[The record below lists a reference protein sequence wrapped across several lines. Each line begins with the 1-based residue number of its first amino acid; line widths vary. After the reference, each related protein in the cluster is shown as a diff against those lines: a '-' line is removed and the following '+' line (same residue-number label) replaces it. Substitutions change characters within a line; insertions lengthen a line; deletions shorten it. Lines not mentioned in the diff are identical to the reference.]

1 MKRFWS
7 LIAVTVLCGPV
18 LALISPSSASAA
30 TYYISSSQGSNAN
43 SGLTPQSPWQTL
55 DRIFLKSYSSL
66 PFAPGDQILLK
77 RGDTWDGQIRLKATG
92 TAAKPIVLGSYGD
105 GPKPVIYGDGETVGW
120 TPVSG
125 FPGVYRASVGAGSI
139 IVKGY
144 QNTTGLAS
152 VSATGLNLA
161 SATDLNTYLAKF
173 TPGSFG
179 PVMSTDKIW
188 VKTAD
193 GNPPVGVKAFRGAV
207 VYIVRPS
214 AYVVVSD
221 LDIRRSSTGID
232 VEGSTGITI
241 RNNDVQDTLGIG
253 IYLRYDNTGCLVEN
267 NTTTRSGND
276 GLYILTGSGN
286 TLRGNSVS
294 YVTDVVLGISVV
306 GDQAGIGLQESN
318 GNLVEHNRVSYVKN
332 SGVDYYLEQGSVVRG
347 NYLFHLGSGGA
358 YPHGTNLA
366 IYDNVFNVDWQS
378 GQKFGEGINAVNTG
392 TGSVLVYNNVFYNTN
407 DYALMGSSTT
417 GSVIFRNNIVYGGN
431 TQGYLANFGTNVD
444 SDYNCYYSAA
454 TPKFRQG
461 TGIYS
466 GISAF
471 RAGTGQE
478 THSIVANPQFA
489 VSPPVQPEDF
499 RVQATSACVDA
510 GADLKA
516 AGLVAAAEQCADYAG
531 TPVPQGQGWDI
542 GAFELAPA
550 AVSLSVTGANGQ
562 VKVDGVTEVLP
573 WSGSYTSGAT
583 VQLEAIPDAGY
594 QFTGWSGSISGST
607 NPVSVVVDSDKAVA
621 ASFAAIPTIASYPLN
636 LSGSNGQVAV
646 DGVAQSLPWSDS
658 FAEASVVQL
667 EAIPG
672 AGYQFIGWSGSISG
686 LANPTSVLV
695 DSNKVITA
703 SFVAIPTVT
712 NYSLSLAGSNGQV
725 AVDGVAQS
733 LPWSGT
739 FAAGA
744 TVQLEAIPDAGYQFA
759 GWSGSASG
767 LTNPTSVVVD
777 SDKAVAASFAAIP
790 TVTYYSLNLSG
801 SYGQVKVDGVTQ
813 SLPWS
818 GSFAAGTMVQ
828 LEAVPAAGYQ
838 FSNWAGSVSG
848 TGNPVS
854 VVVDTDKA
862 ITASFT
868 AIPTVTYYSLNLSG
882 SHGHVA
888 VNAVSQ
894 SLPWSGT
901 FPAGSTVQLQ
911 AAPDTGY
918 QFGSW
923 SGDVSSNSPS
933 ISLGVNGNENVAAN
947 FVATPAIYTLTLDGA
962 NGSAKV
968 NGTLHALPWTGAFAA
983 GASVS
988 LKAMADPGY
997 RFAGWTGD
1005 VTSTNSSTSLV
1016 MTAAKTITANFGIYV
1031 SRRTL
1036 RLIGSNTKVAV
1047 NGRVYRLPWS
1057 GSFSLGDTVT
1067 LEPIPDSGYR
1077 FSGWSGDVAGTSN
1090 PRVLTI
1096 TRDLFVNVRAP
1107 ESRGFVDV
1115 ASDFWAWSE
1124 IEACRK
1130 AGLVTGFADGGYHP
1144 TIPVSRAQ
1152 MAVYMARWL
1161 AGGEG
1166 NLPAPPPQ
1174 ASFVD
1179 VPSAHWAFAYIEY
1192 AKEKGIVSGYGNNE
1206 YRPEGEIDRA
1216 QTAAFVARAL
1226 AGGDANVVTAPSAP
1240 SFQDVSPDF
1249 WAYPYIEYLASRE
1262 HPVVHGYPDGRYHPD
1277 DICTR
1282 DQLAVTMARALNLPA

>member
-1 MKRFWS
+1 MRKLWS

-18 LALISPSSASAA
+18 LALVSPSSAFAA

-43 SGLTPQSPWQTL
+43 SGLTTQLPWQTL
-55 DRIFLKSYSSL
+55 DKIFLKSYSSS

-92 TAAKPIVLGSYGD
+92 TADKPIVLGSYGD
-105 GPKPVIYGDGETVGW
+105 GPKPVIYGDDETVAW

-125 FPGVYRASVGAGSI
+125 FPGVYRASVGAGSV
-139 IVKGY
+139 IVKAY
-144 QNTTGLAS
+144 QNTTSLSS

-161 SATDLNTYLAKF
+161 NATDLNTYLAKL

-179 PVMSTDKIW
+179 PVMSTDTLW

-207 VYIVRPS
+207 IYIVRPS

-286 TLRGNSVS
+286 TLRGNNVS

-318 GNLVEHNRVSYVKN
+318 GNLVEHNRVSYIKN
-332 SGVDYYLEQGSVVRG
+332 SGVDYYLEQGSVVRD

-366 IYDNVFNVDWQS
+366 IYGNVFNVDWQS

-392 TGSVLVYNNVFYNTN
+392 TGSILVYNNVFYNTN
-407 DYALMGSSTT
+407 DYALMGSSAS
-417 GSVIFRNNIVYGGN
+417 GPVIFRNNIVYGGN

-444 SDYNCYYSAA
+444 SDYNCYYSTA

-466 GISAF
+466 GLSAF
-471 RAGTGQE
+471 QAGTGQDA
-478 THSIVANPQFA
+478 HSIVSNPQFV
-489 VSPPVQPEDF
+489 VSPPVQPENF

-516 AGLVAAAEQCADYAG
+516 EGLVGAAEQCSDYAG
-531 TPVPQGQGWDI
+531 IPVPQGQGWDI
-542 GAFELAPA
+542 GAFEFVPVT
-550 AVSLSVTGANGQ
+550 VSLSVDGANGQ
-562 VKVDGVTEVLP
+562 VKVNGVTEVLP
-573 WSGSYTSGAT
+573 WSGSYASGAT
-583 VQLEAIPDAGY
+583 VQLEAVPAAGY
-594 QFTGWSGSISGST
+594 QFGGWSGSISGST
-607 NPVSVVVDSDKAVA
+607 NPVSVVLSSDATVA
-621 ASFAAIPTIASYPLN
+621 AGFTAIP
-636 LSGSNGQVAV
+636 
-646 DGVAQSLPWSDS
+646 
-658 FAEASVVQL
+658 
-667 EAIPG
+667 
-672 AGYQFIGWSGSISG
+672 
-686 LANPTSVLV
+686 
-695 DSNKVITA
+695 IT
-703 SFVAIPTVT
+703 PD
-712 NYSLSLAGSNGQV
+712 YSLSLAGSNGRV
-725 AVDGVAQS
+725 AVNGVAQP

-739 FAAGA
+739 FAGVS
-744 TVQLEAIPDAGYQFA
+744 TVQLEAIPDAGYQFTD
-759 GWSGSASG
+759 WSGSVSG
-767 LTNPTSVVVD
+767 STNPTSVVVD
-777 SDKAVAASFAAIP
+777 SGKAIIASFAAIP
-790 TVTYYSLNLSG
+790 VAANYSLNLSG
-801 SYGQVKVDGVTQ
+801 SHGQVKVNGVAE

-828 LEAVPAAGYQ
+828 LEAVSAAGYQ
-838 FSNWAGSVSG
+838 FGGWSGSISG

-862 ITASFT
+862 ITASFA
-868 AIPTVTYYSLNLSG
+868 AIPTVTNYSLNLSG

-894 SLPWSGT
+894 SLPWTGT
-901 FPAGSTVQLQ
+901 FSAGSTVQLQ
-911 AAPDTGY
+911 ATADTGY

-933 ISLGVNGNENVAAN
+933 ISLAVNGNENVAAN
-947 FVATPAIYTLTLDGA
+947 FVATPAVYTLTLNGV

-968 NGTLHALPWTGAFAA
+968 NGTVHPLPWTEAFAA

-988 LKAMADPGY
+988 LKAVADPGY
-997 RFAGWTGD
+997 RFSGWSGSLTG
-1005 VTSTNSSTSLV
+1005 TTNQTTIV
-1016 MTAAKTITANFGIYV
+1016 MTASKSITANFGIYL

-1036 RLIGSNTKVAV
+1036 KLNGSNARAAV
-1047 NGRVYRLPWS
+1047 NGTFHRLPWT
-1057 GSFSLGDTVT
+1057 GSFSVGDTIT
-1067 LEPIPDSGYR
+1067 LETVPDAGYR
-1077 FSGWSGDVAGTSN
+1077 FSGWSGDVAGSGN

-1096 TRDLFVNVRAP
+1096 TRDLFVNVRVP
-1107 ESRGFVDV
+1107 ELHGFADV
-1115 ASDFWAWSE
+1115 PSDSWAWGE

-1152 MAVYMARWL
+1152 MAVYVARWL

-1166 NLPAPPPQ
+1166 NLPAPPAQ
-1174 ASFVD
+1174 ASFAD
-1179 VPSAHWAFAYIEY
+1179 VPPTHWAFAYVEY
-1192 AKEKGIVSGYGNNE
+1192 AKEQGIIAGYGNDE

-1240 SFQDVSPDF
+1240 SFPDVSPDF
-1249 WAYPYIEYLASRE
+1249 WAYPYIEYLASLE
-1262 HPVVHGYPDGRYHPD
+1262 HPVVQGYPDGRYHPD
-1277 DICTR
+1277 EICTR
-1282 DQLAVTMARALNLPA
+1282 DQLAVTMARALNLPT